1 MTYAEEIEYA
11 KKLLKEVLASIGDEL
26 EDEDMV
32 TEDGREV
39 VFVTHAIIKKAIQA
53 KGEADAQCYLAA
65 VERILDR
72 EADSVDRD
80 IANMILKAEVQ
91 P

>member
-1 MTYAEEIEYA
+1 MTQEEMQYA
-11 KKLLKEVLASIGDEL
+11 KKLLNEVLASNGLGEQDL
-26 EDEDMV
+26 E
-32 TEDGREV
+32 TEDGRE
-39 VFVTHAIIKKAIQA
+39 AIWIANEIIKKAIQA

-65 VERILDR
+65 VKRILDR

-80 IANMILKAEVQ
+80 IANMILKAEVK